1 MRTSILAWSAAS
13 GAVIGAIIALLLVGA
28 GAIAAAVLPLPVGV
42 AREIG
47 RRGVQLS
54 IVLIVL
60 FTAIGAVLG
69 YLEGRLKVR

>member
-1 MRTSILAWSAAS
+1 MRASILAWSAVS
-13 GAVIGAIIALLLVGA
+13 GAVIGAIAALLLVGA

-54 IVLIVL
+54 IALIVL

-69 YLEGRLKVR
+69 YLEGKLKSS

>member
-1 MRTSILAWSAAS
+1 VRTSIVAWSAAS
-13 GAVIGAIIALLLVGA
+13 GAVIGAIAALLLVGA
-28 GAIAAAVLPLPVGV
+28 GAIAAAVLPLPAGV

-54 IVLIVL
+54 IALLVL
-60 FTAIGAVLG
+60 FTAVGAVLG

>member
-13 GAVIGAIIALLLVGA
+13 GAVIGAVVALLLVGA
-28 GAIAAAVLPLPVGV
+28 GTVAAAVLPLPVGV

-54 IVLIVL
+54 IALIVL
-60 FTAIGAVLG
+60 FTAVGAVLG
-69 YLEGRLKVR
+69 YLEGRLKTH

>member
-1 MRTSILAWSAAS
+1 MRASILAWSAVS
-13 GAVIGAIIALLLVGA
+13 GAVIGAIAALLLVGA

-47 RRGVQLS
+47 RRGVQAS
-54 IVLIVL
+54 IALIVL

-69 YLEGRLKVR
+69 YLEGKLKSS